1 MDLLC
6 PERIMLIHGR
16 KEGISMARIDSAY
29 DYYMSNY
36 ANKEVSRYDSH
47 KKSDLRK
54 VYNQIVKTNKESPL
68 YKIRNMEGA
77 KKYAIDIKENAK
89 SIQNVV
95 ASLSDKYGSFAD
107 SFQKKV
113 AVSSDEDKVGVT
125 YIGDG
130 NEANKTDSFQIK
142 VDQLAAPQVNT
153 GNYLRD
159 SFHSLKPGS
168 YSFDLETNTAAY
180 ELQFNVSPS
189 ETNLDIIK
197 KLANLVNHSNLGI
210 TADIRSDGKGSS
222 ALVLTSVQT
231 GLSDQEEN
239 LFTISPDAS
248 PGSMETMDILG
259 IDQISEKAHNSSFEL
274 NGKQHSSMSNTFS
287 INNTFE
293 LTLKG
298 VTEDKGTTI
307 GFKANT
313 DAIADNIKTLTDA
326 YNKML
331 STAEDY
337 ADSSAGEGRRLQ
349 NDLASVSLQSKA
361 NLQYIGLMVGD
372 DGSISIDKDILS
384 RAVTPERAENT
395 FATLSGLRDAIGK
408 KAENIAIN
416 PMKYV
421 NKIVVAYK
429 NPGHNFA
436 TPYISSIYSGMML
449 DNYV

>member
-1 MDLLC
+1 M
-6 PERIMLIHGR
+6 PIHGR

-54 VYNQIVKTNKESPL
+54 VYNKIVKTNKESPL
-68 YKIRNMEGA
+68 YKIRNMEDA
-77 KKYAIDIKENAK
+77 KRYAIDIKENAK
-89 SIQNVV
+89 SIQNAV
-95 ASLSDKYGSFAD
+95 ASLSDQYGPFED

-113 AVSSDEDKVGVT
+113 AVSSDEDKVAVT

-130 NEANKTDSFQIK
+130 NEANKTESFQIRI
-142 VDQLAAPQVNT
+142 DQLAAPQVNI

-159 SFHSLKPGS
+159 SFHSLQPGS
-168 YSFDLETNTAAY
+168 YSFDLNTSTAAY
-180 ELQFNVSPS
+180 ELQFNVSPT
-189 ETNLDIIK
+189 ETNLDIIP
-197 KLANLVNHSNLGI
+197 KLSNLINNSSLGI
-210 TADIRSDGKGSS
+210 NADIRSNGKGSS
-222 ALVLTSVQT
+222 ALALTSIQT
-231 GLSDQEEN
+231 GLSDHEKD

-248 PGSMETMDILG
+248 PGSMETMEILG
-259 IDQISEKAHNSSFEL
+259 IDRIAEKAHNSSFEL
-274 NGKQHSSMSNTFS
+274 NGKQHSSLSNTFS

-298 VTEDKGTTI
+298 VTGDKEANI

-313 DAIADNIKTLTDA
+313 DAIADNIQTLTDA
-326 YNKML
+326 FNRML

-337 ADSSAGEGRRLQ
+337 ADSSADDGHKLQ
-349 NDLASVSLQSKA
+349 RDLASVSLQNKA

-372 DGSISIDKDILS
+372 DGSISIDKNILS

-395 FATLSGLRDAIGK
+395 FATLSGLRDSIGK

-421 NKIVVAYK
+421 NKIIVAYK

>member
-1 MDLLC
+1 
-6 PERIMLIHGR
+6 
-16 KEGISMARIDSAY
+16 MARIDSAY

-54 VYNQIVKTNKESPL
+54 VYNKIVKTNKESPL
-68 YKIRNMEGA
+68 YKIRNMEDA
-77 KKYAIDIKENAK
+77 KRYAIDIKENAK
-89 SIQNVV
+89 SIQNAV
-95 ASLSDKYGSFAD
+95 ASLSDQYGSFED

-113 AVSSDEDKVGVT
+113 AVSSDEDKVAVT

-130 NEANKTDSFQIK
+130 NEANKTESFQIRI
-142 VDQLAAPQVNT
+142 DQLAAPQVNI

-159 SFHSLKPGS
+159 SFHSLHPGS
-168 YSFDLETNTAAY
+168 YSIDLNTSTAAY
-180 ELQFNVSPS
+180 ELQFNVSPT

-197 KLANLVNHSNLGI
+197 KLSNLINNSSLGI
-210 TADIRSDGKGSS
+210 NADIRSNGKGSS
-222 ALVLTSVQT
+222 ALALTSIQT
-231 GLSDQEEN
+231 GLSDQEKD

-248 PGSMETMDILG
+248 PGSMETMKILG

-274 NGKQHSSMSNTFS
+274 NGKQHSSLSNTFS

-298 VTEDKGTTI
+298 VTGDKEANI

-313 DAIADNIKTLTDA
+313 DAIADNIQTLTDA
-326 YNKML
+326 FNRML

-337 ADSSAGEGRRLQ
+337 ADSSADDGHKLQ
-349 NDLASVSLQSKA
+349 RDLASVSLQNKA

-372 DGSISIDKDILS
+372 DGSISIDKNILS

-395 FATLSGLRDAIGK
+395 FATLSGLRDSIGK

-421 NKIVVAYK
+421 NKNIVAYK

>member
-1 MDLLC
+1 
-6 PERIMLIHGR
+6 
-16 KEGISMARIDSAY
+16 MARIDSAY
-29 DYYMSNY
+29 AYYISNY

-54 VYNQIVKTNKESPL
+54 VYNKIVKTNKESPL
-68 YKIRNMEGA
+68 YKIRHVEDA

-95 ASLSDKYGSFAD
+95 ASLSDQYGAFAD

-130 NEANKTDSFQIK
+130 HESSQTDSFQIR
-142 VDQLAAPQVNT
+142 VDQIATPQVNI
-153 GNYLRD
+153 GNYLKD
-159 SFHSLKPGS
+159 NFHSMQPGS
-168 YSFDLETNTAAY
+168 YSFDLNTNNAAY
-180 ELQFNVSPS
+180 ELQFNVSPT

-197 KLANLVNHSNLGI
+197 KLANLINHSNLGI
-210 TADIRSDGKGSS
+210 TADIKSNDSGYS
-222 ALVLTSVQT
+222 ALALTSVQT
-231 GLSDQEEN
+231 GLSDQEEH
-239 LFTISPDAS
+239 LFTISSDAS
-248 PGSMETMDILG
+248 PGSIETMDVLG
-259 IDQISEKAHNSSFEL
+259 IDQITEQAHNSSFEL
-274 NGKQHSSMSNTFS
+274 DGKQHSSLSNTFS

-298 VTEDKGTTI
+298 VTTGENTTI

-313 DAIADNIKTLTDA
+313 DAIADNIQTLTDA

-331 STAEDY
+331 ATARDY
-337 ADSSAGEGRRLQ
+337 ADSKAGEGNRLLR
-349 NDLASVSLQSKA
+349 DLSAVSLKNKA
-361 NLQYIGLMVGD
+361 NLEYIGLMVGD
-372 DGSISIDKDILS
+372 DGSIQIDKDILS
-384 RAVTPERAENT
+384 VAVTPERAKNT
-395 FATLSGLRDAIGK
+395 FATLSDFRDAIGK
-408 KAENIAIN
+408 KAENISIN

-436 TPYISSIYSGMML
+436 TPYITSIYSGMML

>member
-1 MDLLC
+1 MPQAYL
-6 PERIMLIHGR
+6 LIHGR
-16 KEGISMARIDSAY
+16 KEGNSMARIDSAY
-29 DYYMSNY
+29 AYYMSNY

-68 YKIRNMEGA
+68 YKIRNMEDA

-95 ASLSDKYGSFAD
+95 ASLSDQYGSFED

-130 NEANKTDSFQIK
+130 NEAKGTDSFQIQ
-142 VDQLAAPQVNT
+142 VDQLATPQVNT

-159 SFHSLKPGS
+159 NFHTLKPGS
-168 YSFDLETNTAAY
+168 YSFDLNTNSAAY
-180 ELQFNVSPS
+180 ELQFNVSPA
-189 ETNLDIIK
+189 ETNLDIMK

-210 TADIRSDGKGSS
+210 TADIKSDGKGSS
-222 ALVLTSVQT
+222 ALSLTSVQT

-259 IDQISEKAHNSSFEL
+259 IDRISEKAHNSSFSL
-274 NGKQHSSMSNTFS
+274 NGKQHASLSNTFS

-293 LTLKG
+293 LTLKD
-298 VTEDKGTTI
+298 VTNDSAATI
-307 GFKANT
+307 SFKANT
-313 DAIADNIKTLTDA
+313 DAIADNIQTLADA
-326 YNKML
+326 YNQML
-331 STAEDY
+331 STAESY
-337 ADSSAGEGRRLQ
+337 ADSTAGEGRKLQ
-349 NDLASVSLQSKA
+349 NDLAYVSLHNKA

-372 DGSISIDKDILS
+372 DGSIQIDKDILS

-395 FATLSGLRDAIGK
+395 FATLSGFRDAIGK
-408 KAENIAIN
+408 KAESISVN

-421 NKIVVAYK
+421 NKIIVAYK

-436 TPYISSIYSGMML
+436 TPYISSIYSGLML